1 MSGYKLADGTYSS
14 EYKIGDKFETVDGE
28 IFQKGSI
35 VTYTTDDHSDCPWFT
50 NKHGREYS
58 CLWYRLKSY
67 KEPVKQFTKSDLR
80 DGMICTSRCGDVYT
94 VQGDRIIDIKR
105 CYVLLEDISEDLT
118 GRFADLDIMKVEQPT
133 VLFTRVEVP
142 VKSPAQIE
150 LDKLHEQIAAL
161 QGQVGDLQEQA
172 DKLQSCL

>member
-35 VTYTTDDHSDCPWFT
+35 VTYTTDVPSDRPWFT

-58 CLWYRLKSY
+58 CMWYRLKPY

-80 DGMICTSRCGDVYT
+80 DGMICTSRCGYVYT
-94 VQGDRIIDIKR
+94 VQGDRMNR
-105 CYVLLEDISEDLT
+105 GGGLHMCLENLEEDLT
-118 GRFADLDIMKVEQPT
+118 VDGGTGDLDIMKVEQPT
-133 VLFTRVEVP
+133 VLFTRVEAP

-161 QGQVGDLQEQA
+161 QQQA
-172 DKLQSCL
+172 DKLQQCL